1 MIFVEYYSLTDTQ
14 QVATLVCSEYIQPTR
29 PLMPEP
35 KAFVIV
41 QILINDRDS
50 YHQYETA
57 GHLEI
62 FDRFSGN
69 VVGVD
74 ENVEIIEG
82 SWPFTRTVVIEFP
95 SKKLARAW
103 YESDEDQAV
112 TRLRHGSATSNL
124 VIVSGLA

>member
-1 MIFVEYYSLTDTQ
+1 MS
-14 QVATLVCSEYIQPTR
+14 
-29 PLMPEP
+29 EP
-35 KAFVIV
+35 KVFVIV
-41 QILINDRDS
+41 QILINDRDR

-62 FDRFSGN
+62 FDRFSGK

-95 SKKLARAW
+95 SKELARAW
-103 YESDEDQAV
+103 YESDEYQAV
-112 TRLRHGSATSNL
+112 AGLRHGSATSNL
-124 VIVSGLA
+124 VIVSGLP